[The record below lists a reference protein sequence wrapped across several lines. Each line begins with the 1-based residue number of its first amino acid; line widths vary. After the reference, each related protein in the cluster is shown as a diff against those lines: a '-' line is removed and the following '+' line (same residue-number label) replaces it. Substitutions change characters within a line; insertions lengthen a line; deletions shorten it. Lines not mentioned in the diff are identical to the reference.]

1 MSKGNP
7 FLGMMRGKVG
17 DVVFY
22 RLDGEQVT
30 RARNRHPRNP
40 NSVRQQVQRAVMA
53 NIQQL
58 YSSGQ
63 AIFNHAF
70 QGYRPGMENQ
80 RRFTHLNAGIL
91 RSLVV
96 TELNASTA
104 AAVCKGRVG
113 AKSLNVPS
121 PFDGLMISQGTYDQT
136 AFSFS
141 NGAFKLPDASEG
153 ETVAQYAA
161 RVGLIPD
168 DLYTFV
174 GYGVGFD
181 DVVANLNVEE
191 ESASGNFDRL
201 YNCRFEYVQF
211 KVKSGILADT
221 TVMTAATLITALF
234 EDYQHSGEPF
244 ADSFNYN
251 GAINVQ
257 DILTYAD
264 GGCIGCI
271 RSREFEDLRSNS
283 YLRKSLGN
291 WGFASAYLLDVWDSA
306 TTLEGTTLVL
316 EGANFRH
323 AGGSALPT
331 LPTDSGYYYV
341 AGTFGSS
348 VMEEINNPV
357 VFLERDGDTAS
368 IDLSCL
374 YDSYNDIYSP
384 WVYNGGEVESSGID
398 LSESDADTLAT
409 EVSTHLEGKYV
420 DGVNWSTS
428 SLQQDSSVSG
438 VVGAI

>member
-1 MSKGNP
+1 MAKGNL
-7 FLGMMRGKVG
+7 FLGMGRGKVG

-30 RARNRHPRNP
+30 RTRNRHPRNP
-40 NSVRQQVQRAVMA
+40 NSIRQQVQRAVMA

-104 AAVCKGRVG
+104 AADCKGRVG

-136 AFSFS
+136 VFSFS

-244 ADSFNYN
+244 ADSFLYN

-316 EGANFRH
+316 EGSNFSR

-331 LPTDSGYYYV
+331 LQTGTYYV
-341 AGTFGSS
+341 VGSFGPSSIKAVNPYISVYAG
-348 VMEEINNPV
+348 INNTSVEIAISGEIQSDITLWTWDNGSPASGIEIQSTDADQFV
-357 VFLERDGDTAS
+357 EPIIEYLSLHYDNVFDAAGYTELDEST
-368 IDLSCL
+368 
-374 YDSYNDIYSP
+374 
-384 WVYNGGEVESSGID
+384 VES
-398 LSESDADTLAT
+398 AT
-409 EVSTHLEGKYV
+409 R
-420 DGVNWSTS
+420 
-428 SLQQDSSVSG
+428 
-438 VVGAI
+438 A